1 MNSLVRNG
9 VLNLIWTA
17 LLFITFFMFI
27 GFFYSQNPQH
37 QFYDLNTVERE
48 IFGLAQNLS
57 EVPSVYNSDLIQ
69 PYLIIQDA
77 LENWRSLQQWV
88 YSPALYLFPDW
99 PISLILVLL
108 GIPNKLLPIF
118 YAPLMLTGLSLLMG
132 SLSAQLTGGYFWRGA
147 LTSSLLLLVCGFFV
161 LFLPDTTLSYYL
173 FAWISAPYI
182 HSGAIACWLMGAC
195 IAVKIGRSPQP
206 SLVGL
211 FALACLVFLA
221 SISDFIF
228 VVWFVAP
235 MIGLFIFGLLIHK
248 ALPPWRVIAAIALP
262 AVAAIMIETILR
274 KQTLKSRAHNTGS
287 IEIWLTDL
295 YEFAVR
301 GDYSMVLIVLLN
313 AALLCRA
320 AYLAFRIYKGMPVTR
335 LMVFEVFLGLTC
347 IFALVTPLLMNLY
360 RGPSLWRYFL
370 ILIVLPPIWAL
381 PYTTTALTK
390 LKLDKFIGAASIGA
404 LLIMNIFL
412 YPKTMQTIRHL
423 ESATPLESCLLGQN
437 LISGYSD
444 YWNSKSLIFSSQR
457 KIHLAQ
463 LQGSNPYRFNFN
475 NDWFLKRS
483 DLQHPF
489 EPNFIILENL
499 NADELHTQFGAPNLV
514 FSCKDKIIWKYD
526 KPLPKF

>member
-1 MNSLVRNG
+1 
-9 VLNLIWTA
+9 
-17 LLFITFFMFI
+17 
-27 GFFYSQNPQH
+27 
-37 QFYDLNTVERE
+37 
-48 IFGLAQNLS
+48 LAQNLS

-77 LENWRSLQQWV
+77 LLDWRSLREWV

-132 SLSAQLTGGYFWRGA
+132 SLSAQLTGVLFWRGV
-147 LTSSLLLLVCGFFV
+147 LSSSLLLLVCGFFV
-161 LFLPDTTLSYYL
+161 LILPNTTLSYYL

-195 IAVKIGRSPQP
+195 ITVKIGRSPQP
-206 SLVGL
+206 SQFGL
-211 FALACLVFLA
+211 FALALLVFLA

-235 MIGLFIFGLLIHK
+235 MIGLFLLGLLMAK
-248 ALPPWRVIAAIALP
+248 VPSPWKTIAAIALP
-262 AVAAIMIETILR
+262 TIAAIVIEIILR
-274 KQTLKSRAHNTGS
+274 QQTLQSRAHNTGS

-295 YEFAVR
+295 YEFAMR
-301 GDYSMVLIVLLN
+301 GDYGMVLIVLLN
-313 AALLCRA
+313 TVILYRA
-320 AYLAFRIYKGMPVTR
+320 AYLLFRIYKGVPVTE
-335 LMVFEVFLGLTC
+335 LMAFEIFLGLTC
-347 IFALVTPLLMNLY
+347 IFALVTPLMMNLY

-381 PYTTTALTK
+381 LYTARVLVK
-390 LKLDKFIGAASIGA
+390 LKPGKFIEVLSIA
-404 LLIMNIFL
+404 TLIIMNILLFS
-412 YPKTMQTIRHL
+412 KVIQNIRHL
-423 ESATPLESCLLGQN
+423 ESVTPLESCLLNQN
-437 LISGYSD
+437 LTSGYSD

-457 KIHLAQ
+457 KIHVAQ

-483 DLQHPF
+483 DYQYPF
-489 EPNFIILENL
+489 EPNFIIIENL
-499 NADELHTQFGAPNLV
+499 NTDELHTKFGTPDLIFA
-514 FSCKDKIIWKYD
+514 CKDKVIWKYD